1 MISPTLADQAYDQI
15 EELIVTLQ
23 LAPGTFFTETDLS
36 RRLRIGR
43 TPIREALQQLIR
55 DQLVKAIPRKGMM
68 VTDINIQNQIVL
80 LETRRALDRVI
91 AEKAA
96 KRANEDQRI
105 ALKELAYEMDKVS
118 QIGDIITFMHLD
130 HEFDRVLQTASRN
143 PYAVQA
149 VQPLNA
155 HCRRFWYFYQQ
166 NGDIKRFARMHIA
179 LMNAVVAGDQTLAG
193 EVSDEISA
201 YHEQLT
207 MATVS
212 Q

>member
-36 RRLRIGR
+36 RRLSIGR

-118 QIGDIITFMHLD
+118 QIGDIITFMHL
-130 HEFDRVLQTASRN
+130 T
-143 PYAVQA
+143 
-149 VQPLNA
+149 
-155 HCRRFWYFYQQ
+155 FYQLI
-166 NGDIKRFARMHIA
+166 NP
-179 LMNAVVAGDQTLAG
+179 L
-193 EVSDEISA
+193 S
-201 YHEQLT
+201 
-207 MATVS
+207 
-212 Q
+212 